1 VRAEYGEPY
10 QTRTEKH
17 MKTKQT
23 FLLALAISTAISIGA
38 EATLKVGDPAPKLQ
52 TGKWVQGGPIKDFDK
67 GKAYIV
73 EFWATW
79 CGPCRQS
86 IPHLNEIYE
95 KYKDKNLIVIG
106 QNCWERDDSLVAPF
120 VSSMG
125 TNMTYNVAMDD
136 KSENKTGTMAE
147 TWMAAA
153 GLNGIPSAFLVD
165 TNGILAWIGHPM
177 TLKDEVIE
185 AVLAGNFDIK
195 KAAAEAAQEEADQ
208 AKLQKVGTELGQA
221 MREKNWDEAS
231 KKVDELSKLV
241 PEAHRDS
248 LDMVRY
254 QILLGKKDYTSA
266 YKIAASV
273 SDARP
278 GDAMLQNQLAWQIAS
293 DSSLEKRDLELAEK
307 CALRANAASK
317 DLSAR
322 YQAGILDT
330 LARVSFMR
338 DKKDKAI
345 EYEQQAIKVADDDT
359 KDRLQEALD
368 SYKRGELPKVD

>member
-1 VRAEYGEPY
+1 MFVS
-10 QTRTEKH
+10 
-17 MKTKQT
+17 
-23 FLLALAISTAISIGA
+23 LLALGAGAAITIGA

-52 TGKWVQGGPIKDFDK
+52 TGKWVQGGPIKDFEK

-79 CGPCRQS
+79 CGPCKAS
-86 IPHLNEIYE
+86 IPHLNEIYK

-120 VSSMG
+120 VSDMG
-125 TNMTYNVAMDD
+125 DKMSYNVAMDD
-136 KSENKTGTMAE
+136 KSQNKTGTMAE

-153 GLNGIPSAFLVD
+153 GRDGIPSAFLVD
-165 TNGILAWIGHPM
+165 TKGMLAWIGHPM
-177 TLKDEVIE
+177 SLKDEVIE
-185 AVLAGNFDIK
+185 AVLAGNFDLK
-195 KAAAEAAQEEADQ
+195 KAAAEADQEEKNQ
-208 AKLQKVGTELGQA
+208 SQLQKVGTDLGQA

-231 KKVDELSKLV
+231 KKVDELSKLI
-241 PEAHRDS
+241 PEGQRDS

-254 QILLGKKDYTSA
+254 QILLGKKDYTAA
-266 YKIAASV
+266 YKIASDL
-273 SDARP
+273 SDAHK
-278 GDAMLQNQLAWQIAS
+278 DNAMLQNQLAWQIAS

-317 DLSAR
+317 DLNAR

-345 EYEQQAIKVADDDT
+345 EYEQQAVKVADDDT
-359 KDRLQEALD
+359 KDRLQESLD
-368 SYKRGELPKVD
+368 SYKRGELPKAE